1 MLVAQFKELALEN
14 ESLRNNTS
22 KTINKALEEESN
34 LNAVKSILA
43 KNLENDKLK
52 SLGLHVCIPGR
63 IIELNINYYS
73 LL

>member
-52 SLGLHVCIPGR
+52 ILESHRLAPGK
-63 IIELNINYYS
+63 
-73 LL
+73 